1 MTNYQTNIAGKPE
14 LNTLVMNGNNEF
26 VFNEKIHSLE
36 YKMLDKS
43 IILLRINDKN
53 YTIEYEL
60 NDEEKENNE
69 FTFNIDSHK
78 ITMVCKNE
86 LDVLVDKIA
95 GGKKEKKQKNDITS
109 PMPGVILKV
118 KVKEGDELKKGDVI
132 LVLEAM
138 KMENEIKA
146 TRDCKI
152 KKINVEEKK
161 SVNKNELLVILE

>member
-1 MTNYQTNIAGKPE
+1 MNNYQTNIAGKPE
-14 LNTLVMNGNNEF
+14 VNSLIMNGNSEF
-26 VFNEKIHSLE
+26 SFNDKIHSFE
-36 YKMLDKS
+36 YKILDKS
-43 IILLRINDKN
+43 ILLIRINDKN
-53 YTIEYEL
+53 YIIEYEL

-69 FTFNIDSHK
+69 FTFNIDSQK
-78 ITMVCKNE
+78 ITVACKNE

-95 GGKKEKKQKNDITS
+95 GGKKDKKQKNDIVS

-118 KVKEGDELKKGDVI
+118 KVKEGDEVKKGDVI

-152 KKINVEEKK
+152 KKLNVEEKK